1 MYADCVRIVDKFLN
15 RSDFNSVANY
25 IADMKWQ
32 MQCSNLQ
39 RGELMFLYEEVTDQE
54 FFNTYLCNKI
64 RKELNI
70 NNQLERIYFNGQWPG
85 REGSFH
91 VDNCDKTVLIYIS
104 DYHEEW
110 GGFLHIKSPKDN
122 EHIISPIQNRMVV
135 FPGNW
140 RHKAFSYSFQNAPM
154 RISLA
159 YKFK

>member
-15 RSDFNSVANY
+15 TSDLKSV
-25 IADMKWQ
+25 IDHIRGMKWEIQ
-32 MQCSNLQ
+32 SSSKN
-39 RGELMFLYEEVTDQE
+39 RGLMFLYEEVTDQE

-64 RKELNI
+64 REELKI
-70 NNQLERIYFNGQWPG
+70 DNQLERIYFNGQWSG

-91 VDNCDKTVLIYIS
+91 IDGCDKTVLIYIGE
-104 DYHEEW
+104 YHEEW

-140 RHKAFSYSFQNAPM
+140 RHKAFSYSFQDAPM